1 MSLSK
6 RFSYRDRC
14 INKCLLGVGVDVE
27 SACQA
32 IKTIWREKQFN
43 HQKKCLKFFSKIS
56 FAVFQKQIAI
66 RELRRLILHPAPEI
80 VEMVL
85 KIGID
90 KL

>member
-1 MSLSK
+1 MTDALT
-6 RFSYRDRC
+6 
-14 INKCLLGVGVDVE
+14 
-27 SACQA
+27 SANWGWGWVWKVRAKQL
-32 IKTIWREKQFN
+32 KQFN

-80 VEMVL
+80 AEIVL